1 MEQQTEGNG
10 IGPVMID
17 IEGTELTDQDR
28 QILKHPMVGGL
39 IFFSRNFK
47 DRPQL
52 ESLAAEIRAERPEIL
67 IAVDQEGGRVQRFRE
82 LGFTRIP
89 SMQKLARA
97 ADDQCLR
104 DVGWL
109 LAAELLTAGIDFSFA
124 PVLDADDAHCRIVG
138 DRSFDADPAAVG
150 AKVRPF
156 MAGMHEAGMATTGK
170 HFPGHGHVLEDSH
183 EELPEDERDLEAVMA
198 SDALPFSECIRSG
211 ELDAVMPA
219 HIRFVQ
225 VDQQPVGFSSLW
237 LQDVLRGQL
246 GFDGVIFSDDLSME
260 GAGAAGGY
268 GARIQ
273 AALSAGCD
281 MGIVCNNRA
290 GALEVLD
297 ALENFRP
304 DPASSKRLARMRGR
318 PAIDSWQAL
327 QQSERWQQTREWLN
341 SLLATD

>member
-1 MEQQTEGNG
+1 MEEQSNG
-10 IGPVMID
+10 AGLGPVMID
-17 IEGTELTDQDR
+17 IDGTELTEEDR
-28 QILKHPMVGGL
+28 HLLRHPMVGGL
-39 IFFSRNFK
+39 IFFTRNFR
-47 DRPQL
+47 DRSQL
-52 ESLAAEIRAERPEIL
+52 EALAADIRSVRPGIL
-67 IAVDQEGGRVQRFRE
+67 LAVDQEGGRVQRFRE
-82 LGFTRIP
+82 QGFTRLP

-97 ADDQCLR
+97 ADEQQLR

-109 LAAELLTAGIDFSFA
+109 LAAELLSVGIDFSFA

-138 DRSFDADPAAVG
+138 DRSFAADPSAV
-150 AKVRPF
+150 ADKVRPF

-183 EELPEDERDLEAVMA
+183 EELPEDERGLKAVMA
-198 SDALPFSECIRSG
+198 SDALPFIDCIRHR

-219 HIRFVQ
+219 HIRFVE
-225 VDQQPVGFSSLW
+225 VDGQPVGFSPFW
-237 LQDVLRGQL
+237 LQQVLRGQL

-290 GALEVLD
+290 GALEVLES
-297 ALENFRP
+297 LEAYKP
-304 DPASSKRLARMRGR
+304 DPESSRRLARMRGR
-318 PAIDSWQAL
+318 PDIDSWEAL
-327 QQSERWQQTREWLN
+327 QQSERWQRTREWLN
-341 SLLATD
+341 ALLASD

>member
-1 MEQQTEGNG
+1 MEQSPNG
-10 IGPVMID
+10 TGPGPVMID
-17 IEGTELTDQDR
+17 IEGTELTDRDR
-28 QILKHPMVGGL
+28 QILQHPMVGGL
-39 IFFSRNFK
+39 IFFSRNFR
-47 DRPQL
+47 DRDQL
-52 ESLAAEIRAERPEIL
+52 QALAAEIRAVRPDIL
-67 IAVDQEGGRVQRFRE
+67 LAVDQEGGRVQRFRE

-89 SMQKLARA
+89 SMQKLVQV
-97 ADDQCLR
+97 ADEDQLR

-109 LAAELLTAGIDFSFA
+109 LAAELLTAGLDFSFA

-138 DRSFDADPAAVG
+138 DRSFNPDPALVAS
-150 AKVRPF
+150 KVRPF

-183 EELPEDERDLEAVMA
+183 EELPEDERSLDAVLA
-198 SDALPFSECIRSG
+198 SDALPFSECIRCG

-225 VDQQPVGFSSLW
+225 VDQQPVGFSRFW
-237 LQDVLRGQL
+237 LQEVLRGQL
-246 GFDGVIFSDDLSME
+246 GFNGVIFSDDLSME

-268 GARIQ
+268 AARIR

-290 GALEVLD
+290 GAEEILEALHGYSPD
-297 ALENFRP
+297 A
-304 DPASSKRLARMRGR
+304 ASAARLARMRGR

-327 QQSERWQQTREWLN
+327 QQSERWQRTRKWLD
-341 SLLATD
+341 SLLAAN